1 VGAWRKWNSD
11 FSGLTLAMNVQRYVY
26 WEEDGLWLGYF
37 EEFPCYLTE
46 GETLEG
52 LQASLKDLYAA
63 LVREAVPRICHVAEL
78 QVA

>member
-1 VGAWRKWNSD
+1 
-11 FSGLTLAMNVQRYVY
+11 MNAQRYVY

-37 EEFPCYLTE
+37 EEFPDFLTE

-52 LQASLKDLYAA
+52 LQESLQDLYAA
-63 LVREAVPRICHVAEL
+63 LVREDIPPTRHVAEL